1 MKRLLAPALV
11 VAVSIVAASGQAR
24 DPRDPNQRPTR
35 SPATL
40 APVVAKRQLSNGLA
54 VWVVEQHELPVVQMS
69 LQVPT
74 GTDADPPGRYGLAS
88 LASAM
93 VTQGAGSRSG
103 VQIAEALDAQRANL
117 SVSSGVDA
125 TSVQLYVPVLQ
136 LPDVLPVMADVAQR
150 PTFPKEELERVRQQR
165 LLALSTARDDP
176 DTIAALAFARGIY
189 GPSHRNA
196 AAEIGTADSI
206 KAVTPD
212 DLKAFHRS
220 AYRPATSTLIVIG
233 DVTPE
238 EVLPLLE
245 THFGKWQPA
254 QVNGAVRE
262 PAPALPK
269 PGRQLLLVDMPNAPQ
284 SRILI
289 GGVGAS
295 TATSDFFP
303 IQVLNTVLR
312 GRFSSGRNTTLR
324 DHTAGVRSGFDL
336 RKSAGPFVVATA
348 AQADKT
354 AEVVGELLNELTSV
368 LKGIPADELARAKD
382 EIAAQFPR
390 MFEGGGRISNRLKAM
405 ESLLTYGLPDDYYAR
420 YVPSI
425 QAVGAADLQRVAQQY
440 IQPDHLTIAVVGARK
455 TIEQPLRALNL
466 GPIKDVGLD
475 EVLAPAR

>member
-1 MKRLLAPALV
+1 MKRLFAPTALL

-24 DPRDPNQRPTR
+24 DPSQRPR
-35 SPATL
+35 AGAPPALT
-40 APVVAKRQLSNGLA
+40 PVVAKRQLSNGLA
-54 VWVVEQHELPVVQMS
+54 VWIVEQHELPIVQMS
-69 LQVPT
+69 LHVPT

-93 VTQGAGSRSG
+93 LTEGAGSRSG
-103 VQIAEALDAQRANL
+103 VQIAQALDGQLANL
-117 SVSSGVDA
+117 SASSGVDSS
-125 TSVQLYVPVLQ
+125 SVQLYVPVLR
-136 LPDVLPVMADVAQR
+136 LPDVLPLMADVAQR
-150 PTFPKEELERVRQQR
+150 PTFPKEELERARQQR

-206 KAVTPD
+206 KAMTPE
-212 DLKAFHRS
+212 DLKAFHHS
-220 AYRPATSTLIVIG
+220 AYRPDSSTLIVVG

-254 QVNGAVRE
+254 QVSGVVRE
-262 PAPALPK
+262 PAPALPR
-269 PGRQLLLVDMPNAPQ
+269 PPRQFLLVDMPNAPQ
-284 SRILI
+284 SRIFI

-295 TATSDFFP
+295 TTTADFFP

-312 GRFSSGRNTTLR
+312 GRFSSGRNPTLR
-324 DHTAGVRSGFDL
+324 DDTAGVRSGFDL
-336 RKSAGPFVVATA
+336 RKSAGPFVVSAA

-354 AEVVGELLNELTSV
+354 AAVLGELLNELTSV

-382 EIAAQFPR
+382 EIVVQFPR
-390 MFEGGGRISNRLKAM
+390 MFEGGGRISNRLRAM
-405 ESLLTYGLPDDYYAR
+405 ESLLAYGLPDDYYAR

-425 QAVGAADLQRVAQQY
+425 QAVGAADVQRVAQQY
-440 IQPDHLTIAVVGARK
+440 IQPDHLTIAIVGARK

-466 GPIKDVGLD
+466 GPIKDVSLD